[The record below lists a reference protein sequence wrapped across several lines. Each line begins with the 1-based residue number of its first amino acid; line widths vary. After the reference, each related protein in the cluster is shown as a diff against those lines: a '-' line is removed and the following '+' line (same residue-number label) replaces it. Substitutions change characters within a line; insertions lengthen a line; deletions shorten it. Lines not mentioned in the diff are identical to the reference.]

1 MSYHSMAARLLPVAA
16 GLFGAAGVALAAA
29 ASHAGGEAL
38 LRPAST
44 ICLAHAPAL
53 LALAVAGR
61 SLRLGSLSGVL
72 MTIGTL
78 LFAGDLVSR
87 QLAGSG
93 LFPMAA
99 PTGGLTLIG
108 AWLLVAVGAAL
119 PRRAPSPH

>member
-1 MSYHSMAARLLPVAA
+1 MTAMRDNRWAAAAA
-16 GLFGAAGVALAAA
+16 GLIGAAGVGLAAA

-53 LALAVAGR
+53 LALALAGDRIRLAGLVAIG
-61 SLRLGSLSGVL
+61 

-78 LFAGDLVSR
+78 LFAGDLVAR
-87 QLAGSG
+87 HFLGSG

-99 PTGGLTLIG
+99 PTGGLALIG
-108 AWLLVAVGAAL
+108 SWLTLAIGAAL
-119 PRRAPSPH
+119 PRNN

>member
-1 MSYHSMAARLLPVAA
+1 MTAMRDNRWAAAAA
-16 GLFGAAGVALAAA
+16 GLIGAVGVGLAAA

-53 LALAVAGR
+53 LALALAGERIRLTALVAIG
-61 SLRLGSLSGVL
+61 

-78 LFAGDLVSR
+78 LFAGDLVAR
-87 QLAGSG
+87 HFLGSG

-99 PTGGLTLIG
+99 PTGGLALIG
-108 AWLLVAVGAAL
+108 AWLTLALGAVL
-119 PRRAPSPH
+119 PRKP

>member
-1 MSYHSMAARLLPVAA
+1 MSFLSNVARLLPVAA
-16 GLFGAAGVALAAA
+16 GLIGAAGVALAAA

-61 SLRLGSLSGVL
+61 SVRLGSLSGAM
-72 MTIGTL
+72 MTVGTL

-87 QLAGSG
+87 QFAGSG

-99 PTGGLTLIG
+99 PTGGLTLIS
-108 AWLLVAVGAAL
+108 AWLLLAVGAML
-119 PRRAPSPH
+119 PRRAD

>member
-1 MSYHSMAARLLPVAA
+1 MAQTMIQRGAGLAA

-53 LALAVAGR
+53 LALALAGE
-61 SLRLGSLSGVL
+61 RLPLSAAAALGL
-72 MTIGTL
+72 TFGTL
-78 LFAGDLVSR
+78 LFSGDL
-87 QLAGSG
+87 LARHVFGSG

-99 PTGGLTLIG
+99 PTGGMILI
-108 AWLLVAVGAAL
+108 ASWLALAVGFAL
-119 PRRAPSPH
+119 IPRR